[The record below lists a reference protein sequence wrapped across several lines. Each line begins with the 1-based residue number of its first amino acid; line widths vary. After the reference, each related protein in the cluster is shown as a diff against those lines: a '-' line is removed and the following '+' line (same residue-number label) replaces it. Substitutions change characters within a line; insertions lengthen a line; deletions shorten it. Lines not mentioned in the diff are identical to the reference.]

1 VILDELL
8 TYVQLDDHDRGR
20 LVALHGKLAPS
31 FAQVAEKF
39 YAAVWANPGA
49 AAVLTGP
56 AQVERLRVT
65 LVDWMSTGLLGPY
78 DEAFYAKRARIGRR
92 HVQIG
97 LAQQYM
103 FTSMNV
109 VRAAYLDRIAELYP
123 PAEALL
129 VMRSVDKLFDVEL
142 AIMLREYQL
151 VSEERLVA
159 RERAIQSDRQIAL
172 KTMSAGLAHE
182 VKNPLNAAK
191 LQLDLLECRLR
202 GQLDDAKL
210 VEPVELARH
219 EIARLTHLLDE
230 FLAFARPPKLSPEET
245 DAVAVARHVV
255 ELEHSYAD
263 QLGASL
269 ELTVSSPAVVARVDR
284 RKVHQI
290 LQNLVRN
297 GLEAAGKS
305 GRVTVAVAIE
315 GPALHLR
322 VEDTGQGI
330 PDEIRTR
337 IYEPFFS
344 TKDNGT
350 GMGMTIVHNFV
361 AMHDGKI
368 DITTGPRGTL
378 IDVAI
383 PVR

>member
-8 TYVQLDDHDRGR
+8 AYVQLDGHDRDR

-39 YAAVWANPGA
+39 YAAVWASPGA

-129 VMRSVDKLFDVEL
+129 VVRSVDKLFDVEL
-142 AIMLREYQL
+142 AIMLHEYQL

-210 VEPVELARH
+210 IEPVELARH

-230 FLAFARPPKLSPEET
+230 FLAFARPPKLAPEDT
-245 DAVAVARHVV
+245 DVVAVARHVV

-269 ELTVSSPAVVARVDR
+269 ELTGSPSTALAKVDR

-305 GRVTVAVAIE
+305 GRVTVTVAIE
-315 GPALHLR
+315 GRALHLR
-322 VEDTGQGI
+322 VGDTGQGI
-330 PDEIRTR
+330 PDEVRSR

-368 DITTGPRGTL
+368 DIATSPRGTL

-383 PVR
+383 PAH

>member
-8 TYVQLDDHDRGR
+8 TYVQLDQDDRSR

-31 FAQVAEKF
+31 FPRIAEKF

-97 LAQQYM
+97 LAQHYM

-129 VMRSVDKLFDVEL
+129 VVRSVDKLFDTEL

-151 VSEERLVA
+151 VSQEQLVA

-210 VEPVELARH
+210 IEPVELARH

-230 FLAFARPPKLSPEET
+230 FLAFARPPKLAPEET
-245 DAVAVARHVV
+245 DVVAVARHVV

-269 ELTVSSPAVVARVDR
+269 ELAASPSTAVAKIDR

-315 GPALHLR
+315 AAALHLR
-322 VEDTGQGI
+322 VGDSGQGI
-330 PDEIRTR
+330 PEEIRTR

-361 AMHDGKI
+361 AMHGGTI

-383 PVR
+383 PTR

>member
-1 VILDELL
+1 MIVEELL
-8 TYVQLDDHDRGR
+8 TYVQLGEDDRAR

-31 FAQVAEKF
+31 FPDIAEKF

-49 AAVLTGP
+49 AAVLSGP

-109 VRAAYLDRIAELYP
+109 VRAAYLDHIAQLYP
-123 PAEALL
+123 AADALL
-129 VMRSVDKLFDVEL
+129 VVRSVDKLFDIEL

-151 VSEERLVA
+151 VSQEQLVA

-210 VEPVELARH
+210 IEPVELARH

-230 FLAFARPPKLSPEET
+230 FLAFARPPKLAPEDT
-245 DAVAVARHVV
+245 DVVDIARHVV

-269 ELTVSSPAVVARVDR
+269 ELAASPSAAAARVDR

-297 GLEAAGKS
+297 ALEAAGKS
-305 GRVTVAVAIE
+305 GRVTVGVALE
-315 GPALHLR
+315 GPTLHLR
-322 VEDTGQGI
+322 VGDDGQGI
-330 PDEIRTR
+330 PEGIRTR

-361 AMHDGKI
+361 AMHGGKI

-383 PVR
+383 PAR

>member
-8 TYVQLDDHDRGR
+8 TYVQLGEDDRSR

-31 FAQVAEKF
+31 FPKIAETF

-97 LAQQYM
+97 LAQHYM

-109 VRAAYLDRIAELYP
+109 VRAAYLDHIAEVYP
-123 PAEALL
+123 AAEALL
-129 VMRSVDKLFDVEL
+129 VVRSVDKLFDIEL

-151 VSEERLVA
+151 VSQEQLVA
-159 RERAIQSDRQIAL
+159 RERAIQSDRQVAL

-191 LQLDLLECRLR
+191 LQLDLLEVRLR

-210 VEPVELARH
+210 IEPVELARH

-230 FLAFARPPKLSPEET
+230 FLAFARPPNLAPEDT
-245 DAVAVARHVV
+245 DVVAVARHVV

-269 ELTVSSPAVVARVDR
+269 ELVAVPSTAVAKVDR

-315 GPALHLR
+315 GPSLHLR
-322 VEDTGQGI
+322 VGDTGQGI
-330 PDEIRTR
+330 PEEIRTR

-361 AMHDGKI
+361 AMHGGTI

-383 PVR
+383 PTH

>member
-8 TYVQLDDHDRGR
+8 AYVQLGDDDRSR
-20 LVALHGKLAPS
+20 LVALHGKLAPA
-31 FAQVAEKF
+31 FPAIAERF

-56 AQVERLRVT
+56 AQVDRLRVT

-109 VRAAYLDRIAELYP
+109 VRAAYLDHIAELHP
-123 PAEALL
+123 AAEAL
-129 VMRSVDKLFDVEL
+129 VVVRSVDKLFDIEL
-142 AIMLREYQL
+142 AIMLHEYQL
-151 VSEERLVA
+151 VSEGRLVA

-202 GQLDDAKL
+202 AQLDDAKL
-210 VEPVELARH
+210 IEPVELARQ

-230 FLAFARPPKLSPEET
+230 FLAFARPPKLAPEDT
-245 DAVAVARHVV
+245 DVVAVARHVV

-269 ELTVSSPAVVARVDR
+269 DLTDSSSRAVAKVDR

-305 GRVTVAVAIE
+305 GRVTVGVAIE

-322 VEDTGQGI
+322 VGDSGPGI
-330 PDEIRTR
+330 PEEVRTR

-344 TKDNGT
+344 TKDHGT

-361 AMHDGKI
+361 AMHGGTI
-368 DITTGPRGTL
+368 DITTGSRGTL

>member
-1 VILDELL
+1 MILDELL
-8 TYVQLDDHDRGR
+8 AYVQLDDGDRSR
-20 LVALHGKLAPS
+20 LVALHGKLAPA
-31 FAQVAEKF
+31 FPRIAERF

-109 VRAAYLDRIAELYP
+109 VRAAYLDHIAELYP

-129 VMRSVDKLFDVEL
+129 VVRSVDKLFDIEL

-151 VSEERLVA
+151 VSQEHLVA

-210 VEPVELARH
+210 IEPVELARH

-230 FLAFARPPKLSPEET
+230 FLAFARPPKLAPEDT
-245 DAVAVARHVV
+245 DVVAVARHVV

-263 QLGASL
+263 QVGASL
-269 ELTVSSPAVVARVDR
+269 ELAASPAAAIARVDS

-305 GRVTVAVAIE
+305 GRVTVTVATD
-315 GPALHLR
+315 GPTLHLR
-322 VEDTGQGI
+322 VEDTGPGI
-330 PDEIRTR
+330 PEAIRTR
-337 IYEPFFS
+337 ISEPFFS
-344 TKDNGT
+344 TKDSGT

-368 DITTGPRGTL
+368 DIATSPRGTL

-383 PVR
+383 PTR

>member
-8 TYVQLDDHDRGR
+8 TYVQLDEDDRSR

-31 FAQVAEKF
+31 FPKIAATF

-97 LAQQYM
+97 LAQHYM

-123 PAEALL
+123 ATDALL
-129 VMRSVDKLFDVEL
+129 VVRSVDKLFDVEL

-151 VSEERLVA
+151 VSQEQLVA
-159 RERAIQSDRQIAL
+159 RERAIQSDRQVAL

-191 LQLDLLECRLR
+191 LQLDLLEVRLR

-210 VEPVELARH
+210 IEPVELARH

-230 FLAFARPPKLSPEET
+230 FLAFARPPNLAPEET
-245 DAVAVARHVV
+245 DVVAVARHVV
-255 ELEHSYAD
+255 ELEHSYAE

-269 ELTVSSPAVVARVDR
+269 ELAALPSTAVAKVDR

-305 GRVTVAVAIE
+305 GRVMVAVAIE
-315 GPALHLR
+315 GPSLHLR
-322 VEDTGQGI
+322 VGDTGQGI
-330 PDEIRTR
+330 PEEIRTR

-361 AMHDGKI
+361 AMHGGTI

-383 PVR
+383 PTR